1 MAGVEVFEVE
11 VAYARPD
18 IQVIVPVRVGQGATV
33 EDAIRESGLLGRFA
47 EIDLGSQRI
56 GVFSKLVELQH
67 PLRPGDRVEIYR
79 HLIADPK
86 ETRKKRARQAKPE
99 TV

>member
-1 MAGVEVFEVE
+1 MAGAEVFEVE

-18 IQVIVPVRVGQGATV
+18 IQVIVPVRVERGATV
-33 EDAIRESGLLGRFA
+33 GDAIRGSGLLERFA
-47 EIDLGSQRI
+47 EIDLQNQRI
-56 GVFSKLVELQH
+56 GVFSKLVELRH

-86 ETRKKRARQAKPE
+86 EARKKRARQAKPE
-99 TV
+99 NV